1 MNTTTKIITLAA
13 VLTALAG
20 TARAEGFIRPSLLF
34 VSPTMS
40 GASTATG
47 FGLAAG
53 GRFGPKAAH
62 EVSLE
67 GAWVSWDESASYA
80 GYHVSGTLKY
90 QPLLITYRYYFGTA
104 ESPARL
110 YLSPTG
116 GFART
121 TAEVNAIGSDVN
133 LSVGDSTWSA
143 AYGAGAGVA
152 IRLAPRIDL
161 DLGYRYLHVKGSSV
175 TVSGATVT
183 LDDANAHI
191 LYAGVS
197 FRF

>member
-1 MNTTTKIITLAA
+1 MNTKIRLVAIATL
-13 VLTALAG
+13 LTALAG
-20 TARAEGFIRPSLLF
+20 SARAEGFIRPSLLF

-47 FGLAAG
+47 FGIAAG

-62 EVSLE
+62 ELSLE
-67 GAWVSWDESASYA
+67 GAWVSWDESATYA
-80 GYHVSGTLKY
+80 GYHVSGTLRY
-90 QPLLITYRYYFGTA
+90 QPLLVTYRYYFGA
-104 ESPARL
+104 PESPARF
-110 YLSPTG
+110 YVSPTA
-116 GFART
+116 GFACT

-133 LSVGDSTWSA
+133 LSVSDSTWSA
-143 AYGAGAGVA
+143 AYGAGVGVA
-152 IRLAPRIDL
+152 IRLAPKVDL

-175 TVSGATVT
+175 TISGATVT